1 MQKSAD
7 GGEFKGVVSL
17 GRGDHHGA
25 YVTFELKDNITD
37 PTDAFDNYVYST
49 GINTEGIT
57 GTNTTNWT
65 NVYPVRV
72 TTDGTNP
79 LTDISQ
85 ITAGYRFHVALTNT
99 ADANVYA
106 WGYNHVGQLG
116 HGVTGGISTLPTLVD
131 KNNSGTEKLSNIM
144 MVESGDNA
152 SHVLAVSKTG
162 GVYVW
167 GLNNQGQ
174 LGDQTT
180 DNSPYPVVVGSSPVS
195 LDSKVLRLHP
205 TDEADVTATSSATV
219 FSLFNTSKTTT
230 S

>member
-1 MQKSAD
+1 MYM
-7 GGEFKGVVSL
+7 
-17 GRGDHHGA
+17 H
-25 YVTFELKDNITD
+25 
-37 PTDAFDNYVYST
+37 
-49 GINTEGIT
+49 
-57 GTNTTNWT
+57 
-65 NVYPVRV
+65 
-72 TTDGTNP
+72 
-79 LTDISQ
+79 
-85 ITAGYRFHVALTNT
+85 
-99 ADANVYA
+99 
-106 WGYNHVGQLG
+106 GYNHVGQLG
-116 HGVTGGISTLPTLVD
+116 HGVTGGISTLPTFVD

-219 FSLFNTSKTTT
+219 FSLFNTSTTTT
-230 S
+230 SEVTKSKYCRNRIINSFSRNRRFDIDYCKG

>member
-1 MQKSAD
+1 
-7 GGEFKGVVSL
+7 
-17 GRGDHHGA
+17 
-25 YVTFELKDNITD
+25 
-37 PTDAFDNYVYST
+37 
-49 GINTEGIT
+49 
-57 GTNTTNWT
+57 
-65 NVYPVRV
+65 
-72 TTDGTNP
+72 
-79 LTDISQ
+79 
-85 ITAGYRFHVALTNT
+85 
-99 ADANVYA
+99 
-106 WGYNHVGQLG
+106 
-116 HGVTGGISTLPTLVD
+116 
-131 KNNSGTEKLSNIM
+131 

-219 FSLFNTSKTTT
+219 FSLFNTSTTTT
-230 S
+230 SEVTWRILNPNIAEIVSSTPSAATGGLTSTTVKVRGLKTGSTVLIATDSLTLLQLISRFLKDLQILRLQSVTVM